1 MAVQLVASGDALG
14 NWLAAAAALERLGR
28 ALGDAATAASAALQP
43 AADALGAALKLDA
56 SDTVMFAEEVSHW
69 WTCSTSQHQQWQG
82 LWTSQPASA
91 CVARPFRA
99 VLLSRP
105 AWNLFVAGLR
115 NH

>member
-14 NWLAAAAALERLGR
+14 GWLATAAALERLGR

-43 AADALGAALKLDA
+43 AAVALGAALKLDA

-99 VLLSRP
+99 VLLSTP
-105 AWNLFVAGLR
+105 AWNRFVAGLR